1 MELLILPLIL
11 ALLSYIIPSKGVRY
25 YGLGASLLILAVTLG
40 HLLQFNVENYIAIS
54 NPKNDLPFGLTF
66 KLGYDSLSFILV
78 LLINSVVPLI
88 LLSNFNKELA
98 SNKSFTALVFFM
110 QMGLTGVFLAQ
121 DGMLFYIFWEITLI
135 PIFLILFWYGEQNN
149 NKVLL
154 KFFIYTLLGSLAM
167 LLAIVVLGITAHSF
181 DYETLAIYG
190 AIAPA
195 KTACWI
201 SCGFLLA
208 FAIKIPL
215 FPFHTWQPAT
225 YTSAPMAGTMLLSAL
240 MLKMAL
246 YGMIKWMIPLGFTGI
261 ESIKWLVIT
270 LGLIGVIYGAVIA
283 IKQNDIKTLFAYASI
298 SHVGLI
304 AAGIMVYSTT
314 AVEVAIIQMINHS
327 IVAVGLFLAADILE
341 SRTNTRDLY
350 ALGGIAKLAPN
361 FGFWFASITFVSIS
375 VPFTAGFFGEFL
387 LIKELFEAHWLAGFS
402 AATTLVF
409 GAVYMLRAF
418 QLSMFGAP
426 KLESFIDLKWN
437 EILVFAI
444 LVGTAIFLGLFP
456 QFVIDFV
463 KPSIAKIQELTSYD
477 LKIIK

>member
-1 MELLILPLIL
+1 
-11 ALLSYIIPSKGVRY
+11 
-25 YGLGASLLILAVTLG
+25 
-40 HLLQFNVENYIAIS
+40 
-54 NPKNDLPFGLTF
+54 
-66 KLGYDSLSFILV
+66 
-78 LLINSVVPLI
+78 
-88 LLSNFNKELA
+88 
-98 SNKSFTALVFFM
+98 
-110 QMGLTGVFLAQ
+110 
-121 DGMLFYIFWEITLI
+121 
-135 PIFLILFWYGEQNN
+135 
-149 NKVLL
+149 
-154 KFFIYTLLGSLAM
+154 M

-261 ESIKWLVIT
+261 ESIKWLVIS
-270 LGLIGVIYGAVIA
+270 LGLIGVVYGAVIA

-387 LIKELFEAHWLAGFS
+387 LIKELFEAHWIAGFS

>member
-1 MELLILPLIL
+1 MELLILPLVL
-11 ALLSYIIPSKGVRY
+11 ALLSYLIPTKGVKY
-25 YGLGASLLILAVTLG
+25 FGLVASLVILAITIG
-40 HLLQFNVENYIAIS
+40 HLLQFNVENYVAIL
-54 NPKNDLPFGLTF
+54 NPGKDLPFGLTF

-78 LLINSVVPLI
+78 LLVNSVIPLI

-110 QMGLTGVFLAQ
+110 QVGLTGVFLAQ
-121 DGMLFYIFWEITLI
+121 DGILFYIFWEITLI
-135 PIFLILFWYGEQNN
+135 PIFLILYWFGQQNN

-167 LLAIVVLGITAHSF
+167 LLAIVVIGSIAHSY
-181 DYETLAIYG
+181 DYETLAIF
-190 AIAPA
+190 ATIIPA

-215 FPFHTWQPAT
+215 FPFHTWQPST
-225 YTSAPMAGTMLLSAL
+225 YTTSPMAGTMLLSAL

-246 YGMIKWMIPLGFTGI
+246 YGMIKWMIPLGYTGI
-261 ESIKWLVIT
+261 ESIKWLVIS
-270 LGLIGVIYGAVIA
+270 LGLIGVVYGAVIA

-304 AAGIMVYSTT
+304 AAGIMIFSTT
-314 AVEVAIIQMINHS
+314 VLEVAIIQMINHS
-327 IVAVGLFLAADILE
+327 IVAIGLFLAADILE
-341 SRTNTRDLY
+341 SRTKTRDLY

-361 FGFWFASITFVSIS
+361 FGFWFAAITFVSIS

-387 LIKELFEAHWLAGFS
+387 LIKELFEAHWFAGFS

-409 GAVYMLRAF
+409 GAVYMLRAY

-426 KLESFIDLKWN
+426 KLVSFEDLKWN
-437 EILVFAI
+437 EILVFAV
-444 LVGTAIFLGLFP
+444 LLTTAILLGLFP

-463 KPSIAKIQELTSYD
+463 KPSIIKIQELTTYD
-477 LKIIK
+477 LN